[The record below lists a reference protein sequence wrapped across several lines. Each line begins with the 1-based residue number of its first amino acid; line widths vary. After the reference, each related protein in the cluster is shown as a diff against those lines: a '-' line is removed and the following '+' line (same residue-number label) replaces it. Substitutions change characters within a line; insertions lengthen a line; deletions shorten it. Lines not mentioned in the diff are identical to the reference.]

1 MHPQAKHAR
10 FNLIVCSI
18 TLLITVVA
26 YLVISVSA
34 SSNQA
39 RGAFGFLGFL
49 GFLGIG
55 RVFYRKQVDEESVI
69 LDERDK
75 EIRNRAQLVA
85 WRVVWFY
92 WALVCMGP
100 FFWVMFKSGLAELVK
115 PFIPVELLP
124 WSFMAAFIVFTMAW
138 STSILANYR
147 LRGLESDE

>member
-1 MHPQAKHAR
+1 MHSQAKHAR
-10 FNLIVCSI
+10 FNLIVCII
-18 TLLITVVA
+18 TILITTAA
-26 YLVISVSA
+26 YLAISVTL

-39 RGAFGFLGFL
+39 RGALGLLGFL

-55 RVFYRKQVDEESVI
+55 RVFYRKQVGEEGVV

-92 WALVCMGP
+92 WCLVCMGP
-100 FFWVMFKSGLAELVK
+100 FFWVMFKSGLAELEK

-124 WSFMAAFIVFTMAW
+124 WSFMAAFIVFTITW
-138 STSILANYR
+138 SISILTHYR
-147 LRGLESDE
+147 FRGLESEE